1 MIDDY
6 TRYKRQ
12 IIISEIGEEGQKKLG
27 EAKVFVAGL
36 GGLGSVSAYYLTAA
50 GVGYLKMVDRDTVE
64 MTNLNRQILHRT
76 EDIGMS
82 KAESAMK
89 KLKALNPSVQIETY
103 RDEIR
108 DDNIEGLVG
117 DCSIIIDAMDNLNT
131 RRILNRYSLK
141 KGMPFIYGGV
151 ERFSGMITTFVPGET
166 PCFECIFSGVKEI
179 EEVKG
184 IIGPVP
190 GVIGSLQTI
199 EAIKIILGLDGL
211 LKGRLLFFTGLDMSF
226 KEIKIEKNPHCVVCL
241 GRQ

>member
-1 MIDDY
+1 
-6 TRYKRQ
+6 
-12 IIISEIGEEGQKKLG
+12 
-27 EAKVFVAGL
+27 VFVAGL
-36 GGLGSVSAYYLTAA
+36 GGLGSVSSYYLTAA
-50 GVGYLKMVDRDTVE
+50 GVGYLKMVDRDIVE

-76 EDIGMS
+76 EDIGMP
-82 KAESAMK
+82 KAESAIT
-89 KLKALNPSVQIETY
+89 KLKSLNPFVHIETCKE
-103 RDEIR
+103 EIS
-108 DDNIEGLVG
+108 DDTVDSLVG

-141 KGMPFIYGGV
+141 NGIPFIYGGV
-151 ERFSGMITTFVPGET
+151 ERFNGMITTFVPGET

-190 GVIGSLQTI
+190 GVIGSLQAI

-211 LKGRLLFFTGLDMSF
+211 LKGRLLFFTGLDMLF
-226 KEIKIEKNPHCVVCL
+226 KEIQIEKNPHCVVCM

>member
-1 MIDDY
+1 M
-6 TRYKRQ
+6 
-12 IIISEIGEEGQKKLG
+12 
-27 EAKVFVAGL
+27 FVAGL

-50 GVGYLKMVDRDTVE
+50 GVGYLKMVDRDIVE

-76 EDIGMS
+76 EDIGIP
-82 KAESAMK
+82 KAESAIN
-89 KLKALNPSVQIETY
+89 KLKALNPSIHIETY

-108 DDNIEGLVG
+108 DDTVEGLVG

-141 KGMPFIYGGV
+141 KGIPFIYGGV
-151 ERFSGMITTFVPGET
+151 EIFSGMITTFVPGET

-190 GVIGSLQTI
+190 GVIGSLQ
-199 EAIKIILGLDGL
+199 AIKIILGLDGL
-211 LKGRLLFFTGLDMSF
+211 LKGRLLFFTGLDMVF
-226 KEIKIEKNPHCVVCL
+226 KEIKIEQNPHCVVCF
-241 GRQ
+241 GQQ